1 MAEQT
6 IEATTESVLDNK
18 EASVDNID
26 DEANKESKVKTKK
39 KKSTRKKS
47 SMMTREEQIESKCV
61 T

>member
-26 DEANKESKVKTKK
+26 DEANKESKVKTKN